1 LINQISSYNIITARV
16 LNHYH
21 NAPITLYNKN
31 MHYTK
36 PPEVDRAWPAYI
48 RRRGPYFVHLV
59 FSNEKACYGLDHG
72 HW

>member
-1 LINQISSYNIITARV
+1 
-16 LNHYH
+16 
-21 NAPITLYNKN
+21 